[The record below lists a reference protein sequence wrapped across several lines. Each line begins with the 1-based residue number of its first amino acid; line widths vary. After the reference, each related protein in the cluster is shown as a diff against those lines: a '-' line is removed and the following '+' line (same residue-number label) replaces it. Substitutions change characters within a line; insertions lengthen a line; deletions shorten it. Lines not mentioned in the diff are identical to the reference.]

1 MTVRRFAPLAACLLA
16 LASIPSTLRAADKD
30 ESKPAPKV
38 STWAHIEIKGAYPE
52 GSTLPGL
59 FGELQESLDAGLG
72 RLRRAADD
80 SEIEGVLLHIKG
92 PSIGWAKLNE
102 FRQAIAK
109 VRAAGRPVH
118 AWMDSPTTKDYL
130 LATACDKIA
139 IPESGILMM
148 PGIRS
153 EVTFYKNLFDKL
165 SIEPQILRVGEF
177 KSAAEPYSRT
187 EMSGPFR
194 EEMEAI
200 LDDYHQQ
207 MLQMIADS
215 REISVEKAGELVDR
229 GVLTAAEAREAGL
242 VDVIAYEEEF
252 QKSLPADSDAKL
264 KLVMGYGKKKLDT
277 DFSGFNGFIKMMNLL
292 AGVEP
297 QQRKSKTAKIAVIS
311 AVGVIMPGKS
321 QSDLL
326 GTEVLGSETLIKAIR
341 EARDDDT
348 VKAIVLR
355 IDSPGGSALASDLM
369 WHELEVVGKPVIA
382 SMGDTAAS
390 GGYYIAMG
398 ADRIIAEPGTLTG
411 SIGVVGGKIAF
422 EGLFE
427 KVGVNTSVVQR
438 GKNAGIL
445 SMTMPF
451 SESERAAMQKLL
463 DDIYRQFTSK
473 AADGRKM
480 EVDKLE
486 KLARGRVY
494 TGNQALEIGLVDEL
508 GTLEDAIAAAKK
520 AAKIPEGDKVEKL
533 QLPKAV
539 SPLEQLFGP
548 LEETTSLRSAGRASL
563 ADLLPASLQ
572 NILEAVSL
580 SDLLARERI
589 LTVLPYKVQ
598 ID

>member
-1 MTVRRFAPLAACLLA
+1 L
-16 LASIPSTLRAADKD
+16 
-30 ESKPAPKV
+30 
-38 STWAHIEIKGAYPE
+38 
-52 GSTLPGL
+52 
-59 FGELQESLDAGLG
+59 
-72 RLRRAADD
+72 
-80 SEIEGVLLHIKG
+80 
-92 PSIGWAKLNE
+92 
-102 FRQAIAK
+102 
-109 VRAAGRPVH
+109 
-118 AWMDSPTTKDYL
+118 
-130 LATACDKIA
+130 
-139 IPESGILMM
+139 
-148 PGIRS
+148 RS

-207 MLQMIADS
+207 MLKMIADA
-215 REISVEKAGELVDR
+215 RKISVEKAGELVDQ

-242 VDVIAYEEEF
+242 VDAISYEDEF
-252 QKSLPADSDAKL
+252 QKSLPGDSATKL

-277 DFSGFNGFIKMMNLL
+277 DFSGFNGFVKMMNLL

-297 QQRKSKTAKIAVIS
+297 QQRKSKNPKIAVIS

-326 GTEVLGSETLIKAIR
+326 GTEVLGAETLIKAIR
-341 EARDDDT
+341 EARDDET

-369 WHELEVVGKPVIA
+369 WHELEVIGKPVIA

-398 ADRIIAEPGTLTG
+398 ADRIFAEPGTLTG

-422 EGLFE
+422 DGLFQ

-451 SESERAAMQKLL
+451 SESERTAMQKLL
-463 DDIYRQFTSK
+463 DDIYRQFTTK
-473 AADGRKM
+473 AAGGRKM

-494 TGNQALEIGLVDEL
+494 TGNQALKIGLVDEL

-520 AAKIPEGDKVEKL
+520 AANIPEGDKVEKL
-533 QLPKAV
+533 LLPKAV

-548 LEETTSLRSAGRASL
+548 LEESTSLRSAGRASL
-563 ADLLPASLQ
+563 ADLLPASLH
-572 NILEAVSL
+572 NVLEAVSL

-589 LTVLPYKVQ
+589 LTVLPYKIQ